1 MFTPMQWKRII
12 HGLVQC
18 VVGMVTEMVQS
29 IVVAIDDTELVR
41 NVGYLSWFNRLTV
54 SATAS
59 ELFNL
64 A

>member
-41 NVGYLSWFNRLTV
+41 NVGYLS
-54 SATAS
+54 
-59 ELFNL
+59 
-64 A
+64 